1 MKKIIFIFNSKDKYI
16 YWHIPKFILIAK
28 NARFTLKR
36 LAKIIIR
43 DGMTFQEK
51 YLVTEILYN
60 CEAILVQDFIEIG
73 KVQKKVVFIQK
84 I

>member
-60 CEAILVQDFIEIG
+60 CEAILV
-73 KVQKKVVFIQK
+73 
-84 I
+84 